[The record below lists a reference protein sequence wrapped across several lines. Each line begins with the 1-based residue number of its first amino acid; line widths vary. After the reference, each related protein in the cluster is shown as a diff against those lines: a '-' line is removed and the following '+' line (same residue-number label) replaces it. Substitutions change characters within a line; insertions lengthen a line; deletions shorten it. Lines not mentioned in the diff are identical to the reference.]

1 MNARWPRDGGAF
13 ITGRNAANSA
23 DFMTRTASSFE
34 PGWKDP
40 SQWRVVYPADIGEAL
55 SVVEDLWLR
64 IARHP
69 AVRSTVLTDAST
81 QECIVMFRRTGNGK
95 GNDRDSECC
104 QLLAAASIQESYGW
118 RQDGGHGS
126 LVSDIQWAGD
136 TLLIELTSAD
146 RMQRWPEGEAVE
158 WAVQGLLQR
167 VKQQGRKP

>member
-1 MNARWPRDGGAF
+1 MSARREWNGGAF
-13 ITGRNAANSA
+13 ITGRDAANAA
-23 DFMTRTASSFE
+23 DFMTKTASSFE
-34 PGWKDP
+34 PDWKDP
-40 SQWRVVYPADIGEAL
+40 SHWRVVYPADIGEAL

-81 QECIVMFRRTGNGK
+81 QECIVMFRPTGG
-95 GNDRDSECC
+95 GRDSECC

-136 TLLIELTSAD
+136 TLLIELTSPS

-158 WAVQGLLQR
+158 WAVQRLLQR

>member
-1 MNARWPRDGGAF
+1 MSARREWNGGAF
-13 ITGRNAANSA
+13 ITGRDASNAA
-23 DFMTRTASSFE
+23 DFMPRTASPFE
-34 PGWKDP
+34 PDWKDP
-40 SQWRVVYPADIGEAL
+40 SHWRVVYPADIGEAL

-69 AVRSTVLTDAST
+69 AVRSTVLTDVST
-81 QECIVMFRRTGNGK
+81 QECIVMFRPTGDG
-95 GNDRDSECC
+95 RDSECC

-136 TLLIELTSAD
+136 TLLIELTSAG

-158 WAVQGLLQR
+158 WAVQRLLQR

>member
-1 MNARWPRDGGAF
+1 MSARWPRDGGVF
-13 ITGRNAANSA
+13 ITGRDAANAA

-34 PGWKDP
+34 PDWKDP

-81 QECIVMFRRTGNGK
+81 QECIVMFRPTGVV
-95 GNDRDSECC
+95 RDSECC
-104 QLLAAASIQESYGW
+104 QLLAAASIHESYGW

-136 TLLIELTSAD
+136 TLLIELTSAG
-146 RMQRWPEGEAVE
+146 RMRRWPEGDAVE

-167 VKQQGRKP
+167 VKQQGWKP

>member
-1 MNARWPRDGGAF
+1 MSARRPRDGHAF
-13 ITGRNAANSA
+13 ITGRDAANAA
-23 DFMTRTASSFE
+23 DFLTRTASSFE
-34 PGWKDP
+34 PDWKDP
-40 SQWRVVYPADIGEAL
+40 SHWRVVYPADIGEAL

-69 AVRSTVLTDAST
+69 AVRSTVLTEAST
-81 QECIVMFRRTGNGK
+81 QERIVMFRPTGAG
-95 GNDRDSECC
+95 RDSECC

-118 RQDGGHGS
+118 RQDGVHGS

-136 TLLIELTSAD
+136 TLLIELTSAS

>member
-1 MNARWPRDGGAF
+1 MSARREWNGGAF
-13 ITGRNAANSA
+13 ITGRDASNAA
-23 DFMTRTASSFE
+23 DFMTRTASSFG
-34 PGWKDP
+34 PDWTDP
-40 SQWRVVYPADIGEAL
+40 SHWRVVYPADIGEAL

-69 AVRSTVLTDAST
+69 AVRSTVLTDVST
-81 QECIVMFRRTGNGK
+81 QECIVMIRPTG
-95 GNDRDSECC
+95 DVRDSECC

-126 LVSDIQWAGD
+126 LVSEIQWAGD
-136 TLLIELTSAD
+136 TLLIELTSPS
-146 RMQRWPEGEAVE
+146 RMRRWPEGDAVE

>member
-1 MNARWPRDGGAF
+1 MSARREWNGGAF
-13 ITGRNAANSA
+13 ITGRDASNAA
-23 DFMTRTASSFE
+23 DFMTRTASSFG
-34 PGWKDP
+34 PDWKDP
-40 SQWRVVYPADIGEAL
+40 SHWRVVYPADIGEAL

-81 QECIVMFRRTGNGK
+81 QECIVMFRPTGDG
-95 GNDRDSECC
+95 RDSECC

-126 LVSDIQWAGD
+126 LVSDTQWAGD
-136 TLLIELTSAD
+136 TLLIELTSPS
-146 RMQRWPEGEAVE
+146 RMRRWPEGDAVE
-158 WAVQGLLQR
+158 WAVQGVLQR

>member
-1 MNARWPRDGGAF
+1 MSARREWNGGAF
-13 ITGRNAANSA
+13 ITGRDAANAA
-23 DFMTRTASSFE
+23 DFLTRTASSFE
-34 PGWKDP
+34 PDWKDP
-40 SQWRVVYPADIGEAL
+40 SHWRVVYPADIGEAL

-81 QECIVMFRRTGNGK
+81 QECIVMFRPTSDG
-95 GNDRDSECC
+95 RDSECC

-126 LVSDIQWAGD
+126 LASDIQWAGD
-136 TLLIELTSAD
+136 TLLIELTSAS
-146 RMQRWPEGEAVE
+146 RMRRWPEGDAVE

>member
-1 MNARWPRDGGAF
+1 MSARWPRDGGVF
-13 ITGRNAANSA
+13 ITGRDAANAA

-34 PGWKDP
+34 PDWKDP
-40 SQWRVVYPADIGEAL
+40 SQWHVVYPADIGEAL
-55 SVVEDLWLR
+55 SVIEDLWLR

-81 QECIVMFRRTGNGK
+81 QECIVMFRPTGG
-95 GNDRDSECC
+95 GRDSECC

-136 TLLIELTSAD
+136 TLLIELTSAS
-146 RMQRWPEGEAVE
+146 RMQRWPEGDAVE